1 MSVHAEVGCP
11 RACPVKHAR
20 TVTITRALGEHIL
33 AWDATRRFCGD
44 FMVIRAWL
52 VTLRCFSYLLL
63 LFFLVFIGFNEC
75 VIYLSVLDFICYFL
89 MTITNK
95 VIL

>member
-1 MSVHAEVGCP
+1 MVGHV
-11 RACPVKHAR
+11 AVFQLSF
-20 TVTITRALGEHIL
+20 V
-33 AWDATRRFCGD
+33 
-44 FMVIRAWL
+44 V
-52 VTLRCFSYLLL
+52 V
-63 LFFLVFIGFNEC
+63 LVFIGFNEC